1 MKSIPLDTSPEAQRA
16 LFELLGNAT
25 VLKKLELTFG
35 LIQALRE
42 LIVADVHRRFPNAPE
57 DELRKRVIARLL
69 PRDDVIHAYGFD
81 PELTGYR

>member
-1 MKSIPLDTSPEAQRA
+1 MKPVPSDTLPEAQSV
-16 LFELLGNAT
+16 LFELLANAT
-25 VLKKLELTFG
+25 VGKKLELTFG

-42 LIVADVHRRFPNAPE
+42 LIEGDVRRRFPDAPE

-81 PELTGYR
+81 PELAGYR